1 MRWPLSAGHW
11 RPLVRRLPSRAQVA
25 LTFDDGPTPE
35 TTPQLLAVLAR
46 HNAKAT
52 FFFSGVR
59 VAAHG
64 ELVAETVAAGHA
76 VYGHGWQ
83 HVDLSRDPVRAAAD
97 MARVETVLTRYRPT
111 PDTYLVRLP
120 YFCGWERERF
130 HRALAGFHPDIQFAW
145 WSHSTDDWLIADRC
159 RDQADL
165 EALCSARAESLRTA
179 PDLPGGVILMHE
191 APFDIRS
198 PLNPRVQPLLTRL
211 ILGVLAERGLT
222 GVALR
227 PATARRLSRWIL
239 SPSPAI
245 AAA

>member
-25 LTFDDGPTPE
+25 LTFDDGPTPD
-35 TTPQLLAVLAR
+35 TTPGLLATLAR
-46 HNAKAT
+46 HDAKAT

-76 VYGHGWQ
+76 VYGHGWD
-83 HVDLSRDPVRAAAD
+83 HVDLSRDPRRAAAD
-97 MARVETVLTRYRPT
+97 MARVEEVLARYRPT
-111 PDTYLVRLP
+111 PSPYLVRLP

-159 RDQADL
+159 RCPADL
-165 EALCSARAESLRTA
+165 DALCSARAESLRAA
-179 PDLPGGVILMHE
+179 PDLPGGVVLMHE
-191 APFDIRS
+191 SPFDIRS
-198 PLNPRVQPLLTRL
+198 PLNPQVQPLLARRVL
-211 ILGVLAERGLT
+211 EVLAERR
-222 GVALR
+222 LR
-227 PATARRLSRWIL
+227 CVPLPPAAAGRLSRWIL